1 MEDKRGEFLGLEM
14 QDYFNIAN
22 DYFYKDEFQLAV
34 DNYILGIYAAEPFHV
49 GNLWLVRD
57 AYNKMSQAYYYLG
70 KLDLAIYANNK
81 LLEYDPNSEY
91 GINNKQ
97 LFDRLYNELKEAEL
111 NKDKE

>member
-1 MEDKRGEFLGLEM
+1 MENGNGKFLGLEM

-49 GNLWLVRD
+49 GNIWLVRD

-81 LLEYDPNSEY
+81 VLEYDPNSEY
-91 GINNKQ
+91 GKSNGE
-97 LFDRLYNELKEAEL
+97 LFDRLYNELKEQVNNE
-111 NKDKE
+111 E